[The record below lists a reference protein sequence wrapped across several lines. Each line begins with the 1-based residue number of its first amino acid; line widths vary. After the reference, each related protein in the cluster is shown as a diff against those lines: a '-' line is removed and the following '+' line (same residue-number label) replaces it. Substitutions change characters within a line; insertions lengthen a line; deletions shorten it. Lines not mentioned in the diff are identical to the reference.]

1 MVVGRRLTKLP
12 GAIESKAGV
21 SIVSA
26 GRANVE
32 DILAL
37 VGGAI
42 LSEEFESLDAALITV
57 DRCGMNRGVPSRRS
71 LPVPRIKPRFVR
83 VLRRVGYPR
92 PLQINHSQHC

>member
-21 SIVSA
+21 AVVSA

-42 LSEEFESLDAALITV
+42 LSEEFESLGAALITA
-57 DRCGMNRGVPSRRS
+57 DRCGMNQGVPSRRS